1 MATTHVPVTNYYD
14 VYDLWAAGL
23 LYAHGKLCVFPS
35 DMDPSDEWRE
45 MIVRSWSSSSGM
57 RKVIY
62 TYRTEE

>member
-1 MATTHVPVTNYYD
+1 MAITHVPVTNYYD

-35 DMDPSDEWRE
+35 DMDPSDERRE
-45 MIVRSWSSSSGM
+45 ELVRSWSSSSGM
-57 RKVIY
+57 EKDIY

>member
-35 DMDPSDEWRE
+35 VMDPSDKWRE
-45 MIVRSWSSSSGM
+45 NLVRSWSAGGYETG
-57 RKVIY
+57 VY
-62 TYRTEE
+62 TYRTED

>member
-35 DMDPSDEWRE
+35 DMDPSDERRE
-45 MIVRSWSSSSGM
+45 ELVRSWSSSSGM
-57 RKVIY
+57 EKDIY

>member
-23 LYAHGKLCVFPS
+23 LYAHGVLCVFPS
-35 DMDPSDEWRE
+35 DMDPSDERRE
-45 MIVRSWSSSSGM
+45 KLVRLWSAGEYP
-57 RKVIY
+57 RDVY